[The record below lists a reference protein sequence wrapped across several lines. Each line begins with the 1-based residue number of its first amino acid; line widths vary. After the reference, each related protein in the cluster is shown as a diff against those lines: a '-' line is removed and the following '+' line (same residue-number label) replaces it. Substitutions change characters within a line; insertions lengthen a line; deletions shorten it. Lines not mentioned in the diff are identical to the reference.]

1 MNFLFGVETHGD
13 VHVLS
18 ISLFYRWL
26 RAKCLPVFTLL
37 PERTALHNMF
47 TSVPP
52 QWGFF
57 FQFPCVIDSNNLILT
72 ERFSHQAS
80 SQNVMVPYSFTHEEQ
95 RSVGSPVPAVPVP
108 GLHVL
113 FGNNEGQT
121 IPKTMPHL
129 LCLASLV
136 LIEAFGPW
144 EGLTPSLAPR
154 APKQAMSVSFE
165 NLLLIISLNYTCKLF
180 FFP

>member
-1 MNFLFGVETHGD
+1 M
-13 VHVLS
+13 S
-18 ISLFYRWL
+18 
-26 RAKCLPVFTLL
+26 
-37 PERTALHNMF
+37 
-47 TSVPP
+47 
-52 QWGFF
+52 FF

-180 FFP
+180 FFSLIQFLYF